1 MIPRLAQGHA
11 WGAPARSKFLVV
23 FPLLAAVAC
32 AQSKPIRP
40 PAPVAATASPP
51 APATAGVTKE
61 RSLHA
66 APLRDSPMNA
76 LPTESPTAGPR
87 APRPQGEG
95 KKAASGQSLR
105 RTPASAPAAGIA
117 GAGRASTTSPQAA
130 PRALRAPG
138 ASAPVSPLLREERE
152 FDTEAYAPL
161 TDNAFLSVKEHPL
174 STFSSDVDTASYS
187 NARRFLVDGR
197 LPPRDSIRV
206 EEWINYFSYD
216 YAPPEGKAPVAVH
229 TEVSDC
235 PWRPG
240 HRLVRIGLKT
250 RPIEQA
256 AVAPRNLV
264 FLVDV
269 SGSMQQPNKLP
280 LLKSGL
286 GMLARTLRPQ
296 DRVAI
301 VVYAGASGLAL
312 PSTAGNHQ
320 GEILGALEALQ
331 PGGSTNGADGIRLA
345 YAVAREHFL
354 QGGINRV
361 ILATDGDFNVGVTNQ
376 GELQTLIQE
385 KAKSGVFLTVL
396 GFGDGNLKD
405 STMELLADKG
415 NGNYAY
421 VDSAFEARKV
431 LVREAGATLVTVAK
445 DVKLQVE
452 FNPAR
457 VASYRLVGYENR
469 LLAKE
474 DFNDDR
480 KDAGDMGAGHAV
492 TALYE
497 VVPKGAETPA
507 GQAPAVGPLRY
518 QKDGVLAEA
527 AQRPELLTVSVRY
540 KLPNESESSKLA
552 LPVLDRNVPFAEAS
566 QDHRF
571 AAAVA
576 EVAQVLRGSTAAGNA
591 TLDSARSI
599 AASAIGADPAQTRRE
614 LLAFIDHAKRF
625 SAH

>member
-1 MIPRLAQGHA
+1 L
-11 WGAPARSKFLVV
+11 PA
-23 FPLLAAVAC
+23 
-32 AQSKPIRP
+32 
-40 PAPVAATASPP
+40 APV
-51 APATAGVTKE
+51 
-61 RSLHA
+61 R
-66 APLRDSPMNA
+66 RD
-76 LPTESPTAGPR
+76 
-87 APRPQGEG
+87 GE
-95 KKAASGQSLR
+95 
-105 RTPASAPAAGIA
+105 
-117 GAGRASTTSPQAA
+117 
-130 PRALRAPG
+130 
-138 ASAPVSPLLREERE
+138 
-152 FDTEAYAPL
+152 FNTEAYAAS
-161 TDNAFLSVKEHPL
+161 TDNPFLTVKEHPL

-187 NARRFLVDGR
+187 NARRFLGEGT

-216 YAPPEGKAPVAVH
+216 YAPPEGDQPVAIR

-235 PWRPG
+235 PWKQG

-256 AVAPRNLV
+256 AVPARNLV

-269 SGSMQQPNKLP
+269 SGSMQQPDKLP
-280 LLKSGL
+280 LLKTGL
-286 GMLARTLRPQ
+286 GMLARTLRSQ

-312 PSTAGNHQ
+312 PSTAGNEQ
-320 GEILGALEALQ
+320 DEILGALDALR
-331 PGGSTNGADGIRLA
+331 PGGSTNGAEGIRLA
-345 YAVAREHFL
+345 YRVAREHFIR
-354 QGGINRV
+354 GGINRV
-361 ILATDGDFNVGVTNQ
+361 ILATDGDFNVGTTSL
-376 GELQTLIQE
+376 GELQTLIEE
-385 KAKSGVFLTVL
+385 KRKTGVFLTVL
-396 GFGDGNLKD
+396 GFGSGNVKD

-474 DFNDDR
+474 DFNDDK

-497 VVPKGAETPA
+497 VVPKGAPAPA
-507 GQAPAVGPLRY
+507 GLAPAVSPLRY
-518 QKDGVLAEA
+518 QTDGTLAA
-527 AQRPELLTVSVRY
+527 AAELSELLTVSVRY
-540 KLPNESESSKLA
+540 KLPNQDTSSKL
-552 LPVLDRNVPFAEAS
+552 VESVRDRAVPFAQAS
-566 QDHRF
+566 IDHRF

-576 EVAQVLRGSTAAGNA
+576 QFAQVLRGSPAVGRSTLEGARSTAAGA
-591 TLDSARSI
+591 LGS
-599 AASAIGADPAQTRRE
+599 DPTSTRRE
-614 LLAFIDHAKRF
+614 MLALIERAQRL